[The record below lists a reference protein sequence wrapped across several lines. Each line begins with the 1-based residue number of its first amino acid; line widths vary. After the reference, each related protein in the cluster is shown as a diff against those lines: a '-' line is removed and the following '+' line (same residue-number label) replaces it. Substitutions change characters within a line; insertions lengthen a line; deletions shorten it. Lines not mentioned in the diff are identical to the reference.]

1 MPETLEFISINF
13 WHTLMSI
20 GNLFILFLIVK
31 KLLFKPVN
39 NILKRR
45 ADEVEKIYTEAED
58 MRTKAEAD
66 KDTYESKLK
75 NVKAETD
82 LMITKATE
90 VAKHKSGE
98 MIQEAVTEVEQRK
111 SKAEADILL
120 SKKKA
125 INEMKDDITDMVVNL
140 SKQVVGKEIDAKAHE
155 TLIDS
160 AIEELGEYV

>member
-1 MPETLEFISINF
+1 MPETLEFISINP

-39 NILKRR
+39 NILKKR
-45 ADEVEKIYTEAED
+45 ADEVEHIYTEAED

-66 KDTYESKLK
+66 KDIYQTKLD

-82 LMITKATE
+82 LMIAKATE
-90 VAKHKSGE
+90 VAKHKSDE
-98 MIQEAVTEVEQRK
+98 MIKEAVIEVEQRK
-111 SKAEADILL
+111 TKAEADILL
-120 SKKKA
+120 AKKKA
-125 INEMKDDITDMVVNL
+125 ADEMKNDITDMVVEL
-140 SKQVVGKEIDAKAHE
+140 AQQVVGKEIDPKIHE

>member
-39 NILKRR
+39 NILKKR
-45 ADEVEKIYTEAED
+45 ADEVEQIYTEAQD

-66 KDTYESKLK
+66 KDIYQTKLD

-90 VAKHKSGE
+90 VAKHKSEE
-98 MIQEAVTEVEQRK
+98 MIKEAAVEVEQRK
-111 SKAEADILL
+111 SKAEVDILL
-120 SKKKA
+120 AKKKA
-125 INEMKDDITDMVVNL
+125 ADEMKNDITDMVVEL
-140 SKQVVGKEIDAKAHE
+140 AQQIGRAH
-155 TLIDS
+155 
-160 AIEELGEYV
+160 V